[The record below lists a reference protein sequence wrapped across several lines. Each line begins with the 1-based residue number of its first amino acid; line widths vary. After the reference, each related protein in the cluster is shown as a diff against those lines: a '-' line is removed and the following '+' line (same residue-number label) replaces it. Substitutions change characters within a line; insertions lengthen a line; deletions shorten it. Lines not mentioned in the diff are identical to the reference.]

1 MRTLLF
7 ILLLFFCTKTY
18 SNSFSEIFGKE
29 GESGIL
35 NPKTRSLSYAFQ
47 YLSITGTTGYF
58 IKQLHD
64 NAFFEPLGFT
74 PTELLS
80 SSPLAYGKSNIL
92 DVHEANIIGVNQK
105 VEYMNYVN
113 NLKDEYLLNKFSP
126 KSIEFRN
133 NSNLLLSQDNTLKR
147 EKLLMRYTND

>member
-1 MRTLLF
+1 M
-7 ILLLFFCTKTY
+7 
-18 SNSFSEIFGKE
+18 
-29 GESGIL
+29 
-35 NPKTRSLSYAFQ
+35 
-47 YLSITGTTGYF
+47 
-58 IKQLHD
+58 
-64 NAFFEPLGFT
+64 
-74 PTELLS
+74 
-80 SSPLAYGKSNIL
+80 AYGKSNIL